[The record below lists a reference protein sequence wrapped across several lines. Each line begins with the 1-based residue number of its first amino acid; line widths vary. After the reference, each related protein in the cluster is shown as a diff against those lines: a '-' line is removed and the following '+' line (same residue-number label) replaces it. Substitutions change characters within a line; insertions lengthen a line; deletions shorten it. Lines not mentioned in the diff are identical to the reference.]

1 MISTL
6 LKSLITL
13 TTLSTLV
20 LAKFEDVAPPIEVVG
35 NKFFY
40 SNNGSQFLIR
50 GIAYQ
55 QDTSGSVSTISYDSD
70 PNRKYNDPLV
80 DPESC
85 KRDVKYFL
93 ETNTNTLRVY
103 AVDPNNDH
111 EECMR
116 IFSEAGIYILAD
128 LSEPTTSINRNS
140 PEWNLD
146 IYERYTKVI
155 DTLQEYSNVL
165 GFFAGNEVTNNIT
178 NTDASPFVKAAIR
191 DMKTYIRNNDYREI
205 PVGYSSNDDEETRVA
220 IADYFACGSL
230 DDRADFFGINM
241 YEWCG
246 RSTFA
251 TSGYKDRTEEFKNL
265 TIPIFFSEYGCNAN
279 RPRLFQEVGTLF
291 SDQMT
296 NVWSGGIVYMYYEEA
311 NNYGLVS
318 LDGSKVSTLSDYNNY
333 RSEINNISPSL
344 ATLSTIDSEEA
355 SKTLACP
362 DNSFSTWRAATNLP
376 PTPDEE
382 YCDCIADS
390 FNCVVSDDVEDED
403 YGDLFA
409 QVCGYIDC
417 SEISA
422 NGNEGSYGS
431 FSFCS
436 DKDRL
441 SFVLNQYYHDQNERS
456 DACDFGGSASINSN
470 AEATSRC
477 SASGAVA
484 SSSIKKSGSSTKSG
498 SNSGSSTSSSS
509 SSTNSGSSSNSNA
522 GVKTYGEM
530 SMTKLFTITGIVT
543 AFVGGMSIL
552 LN

>member
-1 MISTL
+1 MISIF
-6 LKSLITL
+6 KSLLTL
-13 TTLSTLV
+13 TAFSTLA
-20 LAKFEDVAPPIEVVG
+20 LAMFEDIAPPIEVVG

-70 PNRKYNDPLV
+70 PNRRYNDPLV
-80 DPESC
+80 DPEAC
-85 KRDVKYFL
+85 RRDVQYFI

-103 AVDPNNDH
+103 AVDPDNDH

-116 IFSEAGIYILAD
+116 IFSEAGIYIIAD
-128 LSEPTTSINRNS
+128 LSEPTTSINRNN

-146 IYERYTKVI
+146 IYERYTKVV
-155 DTLQEYSNVL
+155 DTLQDYSNVL

-178 NTDASPFVKAAIR
+178 NTDASPFVKAAVR
-191 DMKTYIRNNDYREI
+191 DMKKYIRDQDYREI

-246 RSTFA
+246 RSTFE
-251 TSGYKDRTEEFKNL
+251 TSGYRDRTEEFSNL

-291 SDQMT
+291 SDRMT
-296 NVWSGGIVYMYYEEA
+296 DVWSGGIVYMYYEEA

-318 LDGSKVSTLSDYNNY
+318 LDGNNVSTLADYDNY

-344 ATLSTIDSEEA
+344 ASRSTIGSEDA
-355 SKTLACP
+355 SRTLACP
-362 DNSFSTWRAATNLP
+362 DNSYSTWRAATNLP

-382 YCDCIADS
+382 YCDCIAQS
-390 FNCVVSDDVEDED
+390 FDCVVADDVDTED
-403 YGDLFA
+403 YSDLFGE
-409 QVCGYIDC
+409 VCGYIDC
-417 SEISA
+417 GEISA
-422 NGNEGSYGS
+422 DGNTGDYGS

-441 SFVLNQYYHDQNERS
+441 SFVLNEYYHDQNERA
-456 DACDFGGSASINSN
+456 DACDFGGSASINSD
-470 AEATSRC
+470 AVATSRC
-477 SASGAVA
+477 SASGAG
-484 SSSIKKSGSSTKSG
+484 SSSRRSGSS
-498 SNSGSSTSSSS
+498 GSSSSTRSGSSSS
-509 SSTNSGSSSNSNA
+509 SSEASSSTSSGSSNA
-522 GVKTYGEM
+522 GVKVGGEM
-530 SMTKLFTITGIVT
+530 SMTKLFTITGVVT
-543 AFVGGMSIL
+543 AFVGGLSVIFY
-552 LN
+552 

>member
-1 MISTL
+1 MISI
-6 LKSLITL
+6 LKSLLTL
-13 TTLSTLV
+13 TALSSLA
-20 LAKFEDVAPPIEVVG
+20 LAKFEDVSPPIEVVG

-85 KRDVKYFL
+85 KRDVEYFIA
-93 ETNTNTLRVY
+93 TNTNTLRVY
-103 AVDPNNDH
+103 ALDPDNDH
-111 EECMR
+111 EECMK
-116 IFSEAGIYILAD
+116 IFSDAGIYIIAD
-128 LSEPTTSINRNS
+128 LSEPTTSINRNN

-146 IYERYTKVI
+146 VYDRYTKVI

-165 GFFAGNEVTNNIT
+165 GFFAGNEVTNNRT

-191 DMKTYIRNNDYREI
+191 DMKKYIKDNDYREI

-246 RSTFA
+246 RSTFE
-251 TSGYKDRTEEFKNL
+251 TSGYKDRTEEFQNL

-291 SDQMT
+291 SDKMT
-296 NVWSGGIVYMYYEEA
+296 DVWSGGIVYMYYEEA

-318 LDGSKVSTLSDYNNY
+318 LDGSKVSTMSDYNNY
-333 RSEINNISPSL
+333 RSQINNISPSL
-344 ATLSTIDSEEA
+344 ATRSTIGSAEA
-355 SKTLACP
+355 SRTLACP
-362 DNSFSTWRAATNLP
+362 DNSFSTWRAATDLP

-382 YCDCIADS
+382 YCDCLAQS
-390 FNCVVSDDVEDED
+390 FNCVVADDVDEED
-403 YGDLFA
+403 YGDLFGE
-409 QVCGYIDC
+409 VCGYIDC

-422 NGNEGSYGS
+422 DGNEGAYGS

-456 DACDFGGSASINSN
+456 DACDFGGSASINSD
-470 AEATSRC
+470 AVETSRC
-477 SASGAVA
+477 SASGV
-484 SSSIKKSGSSTKSG
+484 SSGSGTRRSGSSTR
-498 SNSGSSTSSSS
+498 SGSSSGSSSVSDS
-509 SSTNSGSSSNSNA
+509 SSTSTSSGSSSNA
-522 GVKTYGEM
+522 GVRVAGEL